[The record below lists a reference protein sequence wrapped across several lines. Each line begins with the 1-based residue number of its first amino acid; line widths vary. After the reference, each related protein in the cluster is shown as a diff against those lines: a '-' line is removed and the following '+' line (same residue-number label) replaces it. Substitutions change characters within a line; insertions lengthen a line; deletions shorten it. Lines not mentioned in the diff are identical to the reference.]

1 MSIDEIKKKFDEC
14 DGIYSF
20 MYGLITFGDSRIKMP
35 ISWYDKYKKINII
48 NYGFNVFD
56 NRGAVVVLNGCY
68 ASDFWLCY
76 LDDYGRTW
84 AFTKEELNS

>member
-20 MYGLITFGDSRIKMP
+20 MYGLVTFGDSHIKMP
-35 ISWYDKYKKINII
+35 ISWYDKYKNRYNKLWIQC
-48 NYGFNVFD
+48 FD
-56 NRGAVVVLNGCY
+56 NREAVVVLNGCY

-76 LDDYGRTW
+76 LDDYGITW
-84 AFTKEELNS
+84 VFTKEELNS